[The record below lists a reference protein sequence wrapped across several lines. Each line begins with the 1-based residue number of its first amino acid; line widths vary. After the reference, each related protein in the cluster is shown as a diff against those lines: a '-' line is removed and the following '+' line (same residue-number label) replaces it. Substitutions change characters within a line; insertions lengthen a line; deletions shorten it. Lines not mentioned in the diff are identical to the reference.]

1 MKGSIRLR
9 LSLWLAGAIAVMA
22 SLAAAW
28 SFLSTAA
35 EADELQDDTL
45 AQVVALIGERPDL
58 LHALASSASDADRD
72 SNLIVQRLDAAAAGD
87 GVALPLPPDLADGL
101 HTVTVRGV
109 SYRVLVRSIAKGERI
124 AVSQETALRDEITR
138 DGALRSSMPLLL
150 LIPLLALVVGALVRR
165 MIGPVETL
173 SQDVQ
178 ARSQHDLQPL
188 PVDGVPA
195 EIRPLIHAVNGLFER
210 LQAALDDKRRF
221 IADAAHELRSPL
233 TALSLQAQRL
243 DETPLPEP
251 ARERL
256 AALRQGL
263 QRARHLLD
271 QLLSHAR
278 AQSQRPGTGLATSLP
293 GACRAVI
300 EHLLPL
306 AEAKDIDLG
315 MLPGDDAATARGGE
329 SDVTAIVQ
337 NLVDNA
343 LRYTPTGGR
352 VDVRATRRE
361 QDVVLEVID
370 TGPGIAP
377 DDRRR
382 VLDPFFRLPG
392 AQGIGA
398 GLGLAI
404 VRTTVERLGGSLVL
418 DDAEGACGLHVR
430 VTLPAAGARESA
442 G

>member
-233 TALSLQAQRL
+233 TALSLTRRRC
-243 DETPLPEP
+243 PN
-251 ARERL
+251 R
-256 AALRQGL
+256 
-263 QRARHLLD
+263 RANAWRRC
-271 QLLSHAR
+271 AR
-278 AQSQRPGTGLATSLP
+278 A
-293 GACRAVI
+293 CN
-300 EHLLPL
+300 
-306 AEAKDIDLG
+306 
-315 MLPGDDAATARGGE
+315 ARGTC
-329 SDVTAIVQ
+329 STSCCP
-337 NLVDNA
+337 
-343 LRYTPTGGR
+343 TPAP
-352 VDVRATRRE
+352 RAS
-361 QDVVLEVID
+361 
-370 TGPGIAP
+370 GPAP
-377 DDRRR
+377 ASRPRC
-382 VLDPFFRLPG
+382 P
-392 AQGIGA
+392 A
-398 GLGLAI
+398 
-404 VRTTVERLGGSLVL
+404 
-418 DDAEGACGLHVR
+418 
-430 VTLPAAGARESA
+430 PAAR
-442 G
+442 